1 MLKIYQA
8 SFIAIICLFFF
19 NASQAQ
25 VNTDSVPASKVP
37 SGDSIHS
44 TLTLP
49 TDTIPPTTDS
59 SKALVIPAP
68 QPIDTTPTSVNV
80 DLEQIF
86 DAKTPKEYTIG
97 DIKVTGARSF
107 DPGLIISISGLAVGD
122 KVMLPGADN
131 FSHAITNLWKQNL
144 ISDVEIFFTKLV
156 DKNLSVEINVT
167 ERPRLSSFK
176 FKGIKKGEADELDPK
191 TGLVKGR
198 VVTENM
204 KRTAVDNIKKFYID
218 KGFRNTQ
225 VEVSEQKDPANANAI
240 IIVFNVAKNGKVKI
254 NEINFAGN
262 DNVADARLKKK
273 MKGTKEMTRITLFPP
288 VNNMPYTGKS
298 DQLTFKQYVRDYG
311 FLSGSKT
318 KELID
323 PYFRFK
329 PLSTSKFNETKY
341 KEDKLKVIDYYNA
354 LGYRDANVVAD
365 TQYYNSKGNLNIAIK
380 VNEGHQYYFGNITWR
395 GNTKYSDSI
404 LSVIL
409 GIKKGDTY
417 NLETLN
423 KKLGKETSQDGGD
436 ISSLYQ
442 DDGYLFFRIEP
453 VETAVY
459 NDTIDHE
466 IRITEGP
473 QATIGKVDITGN
485 DKTKDYVIRRE
496 LRTIPGEKFSKS
508 DLVRTQRELSQL
520 GYFNPEKVAPNIVPN
535 ADNGTVDITWGLEEK
550 SSDQLELS
558 AGFGGG
564 IGLTGTLGVTF
575 NNFSINRI
583 FSKTAWSPLP
593 VGDGQKL
600 SLRVQSNGKAFRSYN
615 FSFTEPWLGGKK
627 RNSFTVSYYNT
638 KYSNAYNPY
647 TGRYDNAD
655 TSYIKTTGFSISL
668 GKQLKWPDDYFSL
681 VYSLNLQQYELRNY
695 NIFPGLT
702 NGNSTN
708 VSFKV
713 ALARSSAGPNP
724 IFPTSGSNFLLS
736 LQVTPPYSL
745 FRNSVYK
752 TTSDQYKLVEFHK
765 ERFNAEWYVPI
776 GVAHG
781 AEKNRQF
788 VFKAAAKYG
797 FIGRYS
803 NKTDISPFERFQ
815 LGDAGLSN
823 NFSLLGY
830 DIIAHRGYPIYD
842 NSNPKINPDKS
853 SASEFFTIFNKY
865 TLELRYPFS
874 TSASS
879 TIYGLTFFE
888 AANGWYKF
896 EDYNPFK
903 LRRSVGVGMRF
914 FLPMFGLLGFDYGVG
929 LDRITQGQGLK
940 TAAKFTFMLGQEP
953 E

>member
-1 MLKIYQA
+1 MLKIYKA
-8 SFIAIICLFFF
+8 FFLVGIALFTTTI
-19 NASQAQ
+19 AHAQ
-25 VNTDSVPASKVP
+25 IPSDTSKV
-37 SGDSIHS
+37 SV
-44 TLTLP
+44 
-49 TDTIPPTTDS
+49 DTN
-59 SKALVIPAP
+59 KV
-68 QPIDTTPTSVNV
+68 SVNV

-86 DAKTPKEYTIG
+86 NSKTPKEYTIAE
-97 DIKVTGARSF
+97 IKVTGAQSF
-107 DPGLIISISGLAVGD
+107 DPSLITSISGLAVGD
-122 KVMLPGADN
+122 KVMIPGADN
-131 FSHAITNLWKQNL
+131 FSRAITNLWKQNL
-144 ISDVEIFFTKLV
+144 ISNVEIYFTQLV
-156 DKNLSVEINVT
+156 DKNLYVEISIT

-176 FKGIKKGEADELDPK
+176 FKGIKKGEADDLTTK

-204 KRTAVDNIKKFYID
+204 KRTAVDNIKKFYVD
-218 KGFRNTQ
+218 KGFRNTD
-225 VEVSEQKDPANANAI
+225 VTTLEIKDISAPNALLLTFI
-240 IIVFNVAKNGKVKI
+240 INKRKKVKI
-254 NEINFAGN
+254 NDLDFAGN
-262 DNVADARLKKK
+262 DNVPDNKLKKQ
-273 MKGTKEMTRITLFPP
+273 MKGTKEMSRFTLHPP
-288 VNNMPYTGKS
+288 INTNPYKVNNKMSFNEYLKENG
-298 DQLTFKQYVRDYG
+298 Y
-311 FLSGSKT
+311 LSVTKT
-318 KELID
+318 KEVLD
-323 PYFRFK
+323 PYARFK
-329 PLSTSKFNETKY
+329 LLTSSKFNDKKY
-341 KEDKLKVIDYYNA
+341 AEDKEKVVSYYNS
-354 LGYRDANVVAD
+354 LGFRDAVIVAD
-365 TQYYNSKGNLNIAIK
+365 TQYYNTEGNMNVAIK
-380 VNEGHQYYFGNITWR
+380 VNEGRQYYFGNITWR

-409 GIKKGDTY
+409 GIKKGDIY
-417 NLETLN
+417 NVETLT
-423 KKLGKETSQDGGD
+423 KKLGKQPTPEGGD

-442 DDGYLFFRIEP
+442 DDGYLFFRIDP

-466 IRITEGP
+466 IRIVEGP

-496 LRTIPGEKFSKS
+496 LRTIPGEKFSRA
-508 DLVRTQRELSQL
+508 DLIRTQRELSQL
-520 GYFNPEKVAPNIVPN
+520 GYFDPEKINPNIVPN

-575 NNFSINRI
+575 NNFSINKI

-593 VGDGQKL
+593 TGDGQKL

-627 RNSFTVSYYNT
+627 RNSFTISYYDT
-638 KYSNAYNPY
+638 KYSNAYDPY
-647 TGRYDNAD
+647 TGRYSNAFAD
-655 TSYIKTTGFSISL
+655 SSFIKTTGFGISL

-681 VYSLNLQQYELRNY
+681 VYGINLQQYHLKNY

-702 NGNSTN
+702 DGNSTN
-708 VSFKV
+708 VSFKIT
-713 ALARSSAGPNP
+713 LARNSAGPNP
-724 IFPTSGSNFLLS
+724 IFPTGGSNFALS
-736 LQVTPPYSL
+736 GQFTPPYSL
-745 FRNSVYK
+745 FKSA
-752 TTSDQYKLVEFHK
+752 SDYGTAASKYRWVEFHK

-776 GVAHG
+776 GKAAG
-781 AEKNRQF
+781 TEKNRQF

-803 NKTDISPFERFQ
+803 TKTEVSPFERFQ

-823 NFSLLGY
+823 NFALLGY
-830 DIIAHRGYPIYD
+830 DIIAHRGYPVYD
-842 NSNPKINPDKS
+842 NSDPKINPDQS
-853 SASEFFTIFNKY
+853 SAREFFTIFNKY

-896 EDYNPFK
+896 QDYNPFK

-914 FLPMFGLLGFDYGVG
+914 FLPMFGLLGFDYGIG
-929 LDRITQGQGLK
+929 LDRIKPGEGLK
-940 TAAKFTFMLGQEP
+940 NAAKFTFMLGQEP